1 MKAAQSRLM
10 MVVLSLVGVADSTY
24 LTIDS
29 FAKISPL
36 CPTIGV
42 INCEKVTQS
51 PYSHPF
57 GIPVALLGL
66 LWFVAMLGLS
76 VWRPSFA
83 VYLMLPL
90 WLAGIIMVG
99 YLVCVEAFLL
109 HAICLYCTLAHVCT
123 ALMVIPV
130 VSLTLSED

>member
-1 MKAAQSRLM
+1 MSAGQSRLM
-10 MVVLSLVGVADSTY
+10 MIVLSIVGVGDSVY

-29 FAKISPL
+29 FSKIAPF
-36 CPTIGV
+36 CPTGGV

-51 PYSHPF
+51 PYSHPY

-66 LWFVAMLGLS
+66 LWFATMLGLGTL
-76 VWRPSFA
+76 RLSFA
-83 VYLMLPL
+83 PYLMLPL

-99 YLVCVEAFLL
+99 YLIYVEAFLL
-109 HAICLYCTLAHVCT
+109 HAICLYCTLAHLCT

-130 VSLTLSED
+130 VRLTFSED